1 MEDLFNFE
9 TNEMVRTTEKGSS
22 IAIKRE
28 MKQQLQISKRNVGA
42 RRLLEENNGFPQ
54 QKEYLAVKT
63 SGETDAGSFFSY
75 ALEEWDQI
83 TEMYLATWTIS
94 ISNIKRITEAIES
107 GKLKKLVMVFSSTL
121 KPANPS
127 LYSRLVSSLIKF
139 DNVKLKEVNSH
150 AKTYSIS
157 NGKDF
162 ITISGSANWS
172 KNPRIENY
180 LIIND
185 KELFDHHKEWMS
197 ELTSL

>member
-1 MEDLFNFE
+1 MNDLFNFD
-9 TNEMVRTTEKGSS
+9 TSQTIRTTEKGNSK
-22 IAIKRE
+22 AIKRE
-28 MKQQLQISKRNVGA
+28 IKEQFKLSTRNAGA
-42 RRLLEENNGFPQ
+42 RKIIEDKGGLPENKN
-54 QKEYLAVKT
+54 YLAIKT

-75 ALEEWDQI
+75 ALEEWEEI

-94 ISNIKRITEAIES
+94 ISNIKRITYALES

-121 KPANPS
+121 KAANPS
-127 LYSRLVSSLIKF
+127 LYSRLVSSLIDF
-139 DNVKLKEVNSH
+139 PNVKLKEINSH
-150 AKTYSIS
+150 AKTFSIS

-180 LIIND
+180 LILND
-185 KELFDHHKEWMS
+185 KELFEHHKEWMS